1 MRVDVVFRPARPL
14 SLLVAAVTLL
24 ALIIS
29 TALVHVVPQHSSDG
43 ASHVS
48 GITNPVTGS
57 AAGLASR
64 DDEPSPAHHEHFE
77 IDHDGT
83 VPPRAVDTVGS
94 VADVPSVA
102 SSLFASPELIVLT
115 APLNL
120 RALPAPSLAALSIS
134 RT

>member
-1 MRVDVVFRPARPL
+1 MRVGVAFRPARSL
-14 SLLVAAVTLL
+14 SLLIVAVALL

-48 GITNPVTGS
+48 GITNPVTG
-57 AAGLASR
+57 AAAELASGA
-64 DDEPSPAHHEHFE
+64 DEPSPAHHEHFE

-102 SSLFASPELIVLT
+102 YSLFASPEQILLT
-115 APLNL
+115 APLRP